1 MILLLLLTL
10 LFWLTLNAKITIEI
24 LAFGIVVVGF
34 LAFLMKKLAPRT
46 FMNWISLKKIILLVD
61 YFIMLTWEIIKANWG
76 MLDIVINT
84 PNEELEPSVTTFK
97 TDLKS
102 DWSRVTL
109 ANSITLTPGTITVA
123 MDDNEYLIHALDASM
138 LDGIDESIFVEKLRK
153 LED

>member
-46 FMNWISLKKIILLVD
+46 FKNWISLKKIILLVD